1 RRPVWLWV
9 DRLLGE
15 WGILNDSPAGR
26 KQLSGLMEARRRG
39 EGSGEYE
46 PQGWCLGSDEFRREL
61 LAQVDAQAG
70 PTHTDPEVS
79 EAAEAKAERI
89 IEEELSRLGWSA
101 GDLPGRRKGDGRK
114 VAIAQRLRA
123 RRR

>member
-1 RRPVWLWV
+1 MTAQQVGSNCRDSWKRAVEAKAVASTSRKGGAWAATNSAANCWRRS
-9 DRLLGE
+9 
-15 WGILNDSPAGR
+15 N
-26 KQLSGLMEARRRG
+26 
-39 EGSGEYE
+39 
-46 PQGWCLGSDEFRREL
+46 
-61 LAQVDAQAG
+61 AQAG

-114 VAIAQRLRA
+114 VAIAQRLQA
-123 RRR
+123 ETTM